1 MTTPE
6 DLNQEDASL
15 SSGRHC
21 SAPEL
26 TAAPECK
33 HGTPQISA
41 SHTEDPTDGT
51 IQSHRF
57 FEGLFYLLPPSILV
71 WLLITWLISIF

>member
-6 DLNQEDASL
+6 DPYQKDASL

-26 TAAPECK
+26 MVVPDGK
-33 HGTPQISA
+33 HGAPQTSA
-41 SHTEDPTDGT
+41 SHTEDSTDGT

-57 FEGLFYLLPPSILV
+57 FEGLLYVLPPSILV
-71 WLLITWLISIF
+71 WLLITWLISLF